1 MSRSNRIRI
10 KNPYPFRGVEK
21 DAIGKC
27 LAARYGVMPVEW
39 HTEWYPAQAG
49 DQRQVA
55 VDHIVVAGSSVERR
69 VQVTQAL
76 LFLMSVEIM
85 RHHEPTSFRIPM
97 EVPPDHEDTY
107 EPDPT
112 QA

>member
-27 LAARYGVMPVEW
+27 LAARYGVLAVEW

-55 VDHIVVAGSSVERR
+55 VDHIVFAGSSVERR

-97 EVPPDHEDTY
+97 EVPPDHEDTD
-107 EPDPT
+107 EPAPT